1 MKVVWTEQALARLI
15 EIQDVVVAD
24 DPVAATALVSRLVDH
39 GESLRQLWRRG
50 RPIPELRA
58 AALRELV
65 DGRYRIVYRA
75 RGARIE
81 ILTVSEAHRRLPFYD
96 LPRP

>member
-15 EIQDVVVAD
+15 EIQDFVVAD
-24 DPVAATALVSRLVDH
+24 DPVAAAELVSRLVER
-39 GESLRQLWRRG
+39 GESLRQLWQRD

-58 AALRELV
+58 AALREPV
-65 DGRYRIVYRA
+65 DGPCRIVYRA

-81 ILTVSEAHRRLPFYD
+81 ILTVFEGHRRFPFDD